1 MELTKTQNRAVSQLL
16 EHFNNSYS
24 LKQSKI
30 VEFKAPT
37 GSGKTFMIANFID
50 KAITINKQRDNKPII
65 FVVMTLSNAEL
76 PKQMEDNFNEYK
88 FYLENRNDLI
98 FERKESP
105 SSSKNNVK
113 DADYTFKV
121 ETNKVFVL
129 GASSFGANRIYTE
142 QGILDKFISEIS
154 NNYFVV
160 FIRDEAHIGTSES
173 GIKGKNKQAVE
184 NFYEKMSKASN
195 FQINM
200 TATPKGI
207 YEQVKIS
214 EKELKEDDIKLL
226 KINGHLNE
234 GLSEINSEQ
243 LSDLELLDVACAK
256 FKEIKQ
262 KYITEE
268 GLIDNINPAMLIQVN
283 DKKANDKDFDEKIEN
298 IIKTL
303 KKHNLTWAKYF
314 SSEKIDSNM
323 RGNISLK
330 NISKRSSDIDVIIFK
345 VGPATGWNIPRACML
360 VQLRNV
366 SSDSLSIQTIGR
378 IKRNPNPS
386 FKFDDNST
394 AYSYWVYSNIENIDK
409 IDKDREFSSYKLN
422 KESLND
428 KFYYGEINKEVE
440 KIKVDLSDQIVE
452 VIKNNKNQLLSNY
465 NYYLNDYQKEGYIP
479 YKEEKIID
487 KEKNQELQYINRK
500 INNIIEMSQF
510 INEFNTKTSNILD
523 KKDLRAID
531 QYFIN
536 DYKDH
541 IHSLLW
547 YSFIKFIYPKVKKYV
562 LDQRKRQINELNI
575 REFKL
580 MYDKQLPSDINF
592 EIIDEDFKIEFE
604 EQKINYQYELISLL
618 NNKSKQRLHYY
629 DSNNE
634 RSFIN
639 SIVQLF
645 KDDLKNN
652 NYKNISLF
660 RNPVQNG
667 IFYEYYDEDSNIKR
681 QFPDFVL
688 VYKTD
693 KIEHQINVEIK
704 DFNND
709 YDEIKTSK
717 IIDSYQGYYE
727 DKNNNLMQIVTSLLI
742 QVDKSNVGSN
752 KFIIAGGGSTNHT
765 IEKTIKEN
773 IGTNQIISW
782 IYNLAKDI

>member
-1 MELTKTQNRAVSQLL
+1 MKLTNTQDRAVSQLL
-16 EHFNNSYS
+16 KHFNNSYS
-24 LKQSKI
+24 LNQSKI

-50 KAITINKQRDNKPII
+50 QAITINKQRDNKPII

-88 FYLENRNDLI
+88 YYLENRNNLI

-105 SSSKNNVK
+105 SNSKNNVK

-121 ETNKVFVL
+121 ETNKVFIL

-154 NNYFVV
+154 NNYFVA

-173 GIKGKNKQAVE
+173 GIKGRDKKAAE
-184 NFYEKMSKASN
+184 NFYEKMSKAAN

-234 GLSEINSEQ
+234 GLSETNSEQ
-243 LSDLELLDVACAK
+243 LSDLELLDVACTK

-262 KYITEE
+262 KYITED

-283 DKKANDKDFDEKIEN
+283 DKKANDKDFDEKIDN

-330 NISKRSSDIDVIIFK
+330 NISKSSSDIDVIIFK

-378 IKRNPNPS
+378 IKRNPNPAY
-386 FKFDDNST
+386 KFDDNST
-394 AYSYWVYSNIENIDK
+394 AYNYWVYSNIENIDK
-409 IDKDREFSSYKLN
+409 IGKDREFSSYKLN
-422 KESLND
+422 EESLND

-440 KIKVDLSDQIVE
+440 KIKVDLSDGIIE
-452 VIKNNKNQLLSNY
+452 LIKNNKNQLLSNY
-465 NYYLNDYQKEGYIP
+465 DYYLNYYKEKGFLP

-487 KEKNQELQYINRK
+487 KETNQELQYINRK
-500 INNIIEMSQF
+500 INNIIELSQF
-510 INEFNTKTSNILD
+510 INEFSTKTSNILD

-531 QYFIN
+531 QYFIDN
-536 DYKDH
+536 YKDH
-541 IHSLLW
+541 INSLLW

-562 LDQRKRQINELNI
+562 LDQRKKQINELNI

-592 EIIDEDFKIEFE
+592 EITDEDFKIEFE

-634 RSFIN
+634 KSFIN
-639 SIVQLF
+639 SIVNLF

-667 IFYEYYDEDSNIKR
+667 IFYEYYDEDNNIKR

-688 VYKTD
+688 VYKTN

-704 DFNND
+704 DYNND
-709 YDEIKTSK
+709 YDEIKTNK
-717 IIDSYQGYYE
+717 IIDSYHGYYE

-752 KFIIAGGGSTNHT
+752 KFIIAGGGSTNDT
-765 IEKTIKEN
+765 IKKIIKEN
-773 IGTNQIISW
+773 IETNQIISW
-782 IYNLAKDI
+782 IYNLAKEI